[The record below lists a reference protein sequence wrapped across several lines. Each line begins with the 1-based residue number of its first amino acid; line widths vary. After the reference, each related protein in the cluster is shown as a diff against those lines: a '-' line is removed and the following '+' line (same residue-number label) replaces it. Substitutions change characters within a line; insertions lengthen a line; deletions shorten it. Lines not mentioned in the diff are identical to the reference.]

1 MLTFSI
7 TLGTAPR
14 LLIAKSCSTIAP
26 DRTSP
31 KSKRASGKTV
41 VDPLGMSFLT
51 DSGSFAS
58 ACDVTCD
65 ERQETR
71 NVHRASNAILRAM
84 PEITKVSKQA
94 FTGADV
100 APSTPVNFAAVKA
113 GFYSFR

>member
-7 TLGTAPR
+7 TVGVAPR
-14 LLIAKSCSTIAP
+14 LLSAKSCSTIAP

-31 KSKRASGKTV
+31 KSKRTSGKTA
-41 VDPLGMSFLT
+41 VDPLGISLSAALADLKPCLT

-58 ACDVTCD
+58 AFDVTRD

-100 APSTPVNFAAVKA
+100 AHRP
-113 GFYSFR
+113 R

>member
-7 TLGTAPR
+7 TLDAAPR
-14 LLIAKSCSTIAP
+14 LQSAKSCSTIAP

-31 KSKRASGKTV
+31 KSKRASEKTV
-41 VDPLGMSFLT
+41 VDPLGISLSAALADSKPCLT
-51 DSGSFAS
+51 DSRSFAS
-58 ACDVTCD
+58 ACDVVCD

-100 APSTPVNFAAVKA
+100 AHRP
-113 GFYSFR
+113 R